1 MHIPDFWYQANSLQ
15 ASLLSPL
22 GAAYA
27 AGGRLRRILT
37 HPVRVEVPVVC
48 VGNLVMGGAG
58 KTPVVQ
64 ALVSHLRK
72 RGKNPAILL
81 RGYGGCEKGPLHVDA
96 AHHKASQVGDEALLH
111 ANLAPTW
118 IGADRAA
125 SAKAAIAAGADILV
139 LDDGFQN
146 PGLYQDLP
154 IVVIDGETGLG
165 NGRVFP
171 TGPLREPKA
180 VGLKRAKALVLIG
193 ADKTGVSASLKGI
206 PLFRASIVAENGNDI
221 KDRPVIAFAGI
232 GRPQKFFSSLET
244 EGARIVMAFPF
255 PDHHVFT
262 GCEIEALLEQAQDR
276 QALLVTTAKD
286 HVRLPE
292 DIKAKVQVL
301 KVILR
306 WEDAD
311 APEKLLAALSLKA

>member
-1 MHIPDFWYQANSLQ
+1 MRTPDFWYRANNLQ
-15 ASLLSPL
+15 ASLLAPL
-22 GAAYA
+22 GCLYDAA
-27 AGGRLRRILT
+27 GRLRRAAARPFQADA
-37 HPVRVEVPVVC
+37 PVIC

-64 ALVSHLRK
+64 ALAGHLRQQ
-72 RGKNPAILL
+72 GKKPAILL
-81 RGYGGCEKGPLHVDA
+81 RGYGGLEKGPLQVNA
-96 AHHKASQVGDEALLH
+96 ARHKVADVGDEALLH

-146 PGLYQDLP
+146 PGLHQDLP
-154 IVVIDGETGLG
+154 ILVIDGETGFG

-171 TGPLREPKA
+171 AGPLRESVA
-180 VGLKRAKALVLIG
+180 LGLRRAKAVVLIG
-193 ADKTGVSASLKGI
+193 DDKTGVGASLKGI
-206 PLFRASIVAENGNDI
+206 PLFKARIAPENGIDF

-232 GRPQKFFSSLET
+232 GRPQKFFSSLESA
-244 EGARIVMAFPF
+244 GARIVMAFPF
-255 PDHHVFT
+255 PDHHAFT
-262 GCEIEALLEQAQDR
+262 DCELEALLEQARDR
-276 QALLVTTAKD
+276 QAMLVATAKD

-301 KVILR
+301 RVRLR
-306 WEDAD
+306 WEEAD
-311 APEKLLAALSLKA
+311 APQKLLAALSFNT